1 MVGSFVH
8 GSISVLRDFT
18 SSSNIL
24 SRLMYTKH
32 SLLSHLSWVSTS
44 LRFHI
49 LAIFMHNDCVSSFAK
64 PWATLNIEPII
75 CEQLKVLALKT
86 HSTSSLF
93 IAPLSSSNS
102 SGDFLTSHACCFGL
116 HVSLLVVLKPSL
128 DSLGSR
134 IIPDKSNL
142 NFGYTCDGPFKGRAH
157 VTLPVG
163 THST

>member
-18 SSSNIL
+18 PSSNIL
-24 SRLMYTKH
+24 SRLISTKH
-32 SLLSHLSWVSTS
+32 SLLTHLSWVSTP

-49 LAIFMHNDCVSSFAK
+49 LAIFMHNDCVSSFVK
-64 PWATLNIEPII
+64 PWATLNIEPIL
-75 CEQLKVLALKT
+75 CEQLKILALKT
-86 HSTSSLF
+86 HSASNLF

-102 SGDFLTSHACCFGL
+102 FGDFLASHACCFGL
-116 HVSLLVVLKPSL
+116 HVSLLVVLKASL

-134 IIPDKSNL
+134 IIPDKSSL
-142 NFGYTCDGPFKGRAH
+142 NFGYACDGPSREAH
-157 VTLPVG
+157 VTRPVG